1 MQFTSMTIFLGSIDK
16 KLLSRL
22 ADWSSFLLI
31 FVSTTAIIYSKQ
43 FSLALRKFVL
53 LMWLLDDAIR
63 NMKSFLKTLGK
74 LLLGFGKLFFVNC
87 IGNCSICEFWCF
99 DLRAFY
105 KEMTYEFM
113 QNICLYALLFAN
125 RSSRWQMFFKIST
138 SQYSQENP
146 CIGVGS
152 LILITLQARRLLL
165 SGVKFT
171 LKNVY
176 ADAD

>member
-1 MQFTSMTIFLGSIDK
+1 
-16 KLLSRL
+16 
-22 ADWSSFLLI
+22 
-31 FVSTTAIIYSKQ
+31 
-43 FSLALRKFVL
+43 
-53 LMWLLDDAIR
+53 
-63 NMKSFLKTLGK
+63 
-74 LLLGFGKLFFVNC
+74 
-87 IGNCSICEFWCF
+87 
-99 DLRAFY
+99 
-105 KEMTYEFM
+105 MTYEFM

-146 CIGVGS
+146 CTGVGS
-152 LILITLQARRLLL
+152 LFLITLQARRLLL

>member
-1 MQFTSMTIFLGSIDK
+1 
-16 KLLSRL
+16 
-22 ADWSSFLLI
+22 
-31 FVSTTAIIYSKQ
+31 
-43 FSLALRKFVL
+43 
-53 LMWLLDDAIR
+53 
-63 NMKSFLKTLGK
+63 
-74 LLLGFGKLFFVNC
+74 
-87 IGNCSICEFWCF
+87 
-99 DLRAFY
+99 
-105 KEMTYEFM
+105 MTYEFM

-125 RSSRWQMFFKIST
+125 RSSRRQMFFKIST

-152 LILITLQARRLLL
+152 LFLITLQARRLLL